1 MIDSL
6 SERISLRIYELND
19 KKNVSQAVM
28 KYALVSVFTNTITF
42 VLSLVIG
49 ILADAFVETII
60 AMALIA
66 LLRTLS
72 GGYHLQS
79 AVLCIVVSTAVITVI
94 PFIPINTTMV
104 LVLTL
109 IAAILNIIY
118 APSRLRGVTR
128 LTEKA
133 LQVRKWLAVAIIL
146 SNLVISS
153 DIVSLACFVQAIT
166 LISKSRGG

>member
-1 MIDSL
+1 MIDAL

-42 VLSLVIG
+42 ILSCVIG
-49 ILADAFVETII
+49 ILAGAFAETLI
-60 AMALIA
+60 AMVLIA

-79 AVLCIVVSTAVITVI
+79 AVLCIVVSTVVITVI
-94 PFIPINTTMV
+94 PFIPVNSTMV
-104 LVLTL
+104 IVLTL
-109 IAAILNIIY
+109 IAAVLNFIY

-128 LTEKA
+128 LSEKA
-133 LQVRKWLAVAIIL
+133 LQFRKWLAIAIIL

-153 DIVSLACFVQAIT
+153 DIVSLACIVQAIT
-166 LISKSRGG
+166 LINKSRRG